1 MDTVTLRIV
10 GLIAT
15 ALIGIFIF
23 ALAGSIS
30 SGFAGFYGGL
40 PFWLIVLFVMSF
52 AVYDYVE
59 EAFGINDRVK
69 FILIMTLIIAC
80 GLAFIYGA
88 YGASTLFEVGKDVR
102 VRSLGSSDDPF
113 LVDGTW
119 PKFFWYGAMVLFAA
133 ITLFVSR
140 KVMKAHSAKS

>member
-1 MDTVTLRIV
+1 MDNMTLRFV

-23 ALAGSIS
+23 ALASSIS

-59 EAFGINDRVK
+59 EAFGINDKVK
-69 FILIMTLIIAC
+69 FLIVMTLIIAC
-80 GLAFIYGA
+80 GLVFIYA
-88 YGASTLFEVGKDVR
+88 AWGASTLFEVGKDVR
-102 VRSLGSSDDPF
+102 VRSLGSSDNPY
-113 LVDGTW
+113 LVDGMW
-119 PKFFWYGAMVLFAA
+119 PKYFWYAAAVLFAA

-140 KVMKAHSAKS
+140 RVMKKQAMKS

>member
-88 YGASTLFEVGKDVR
+88 YGASTLFEVGKGVR
-102 VRSLGSSDDPF
+102 VRSLGSSDNPY
-113 LVDGTW
+113 LVDGMW
-119 PKFFWYGAMVLFAA
+119 PKYFWYGAMVVFAA

-140 KVMKAHSAKS
+140 RVMKKQAMKS

>member
-1 MDTVTLRIV
+1 MDTMTLRLV

-59 EAFGINDRVK
+59 EAFGINARVR
-69 FILIMTLIIAC
+69 FLLVMALIISC
-80 GLAFIYGA
+80 GLVFIYA
-88 YGASTLFEVGKDVR
+88 AWGASTLFEIGKDVR

-113 LVDGTW
+113 LVDGIW
-119 PKFFWYGAMVLFAA
+119 PKYFWYGAMAVFAA

-140 KVMKAHSAKS
+140 RAMKKQAMKS